1 MSISAK
7 VSTPVEVKTNVDNQS
22 VNKSV
27 GVQNASKTDDTFTI
41 DATEIP
47 ISLTGTN
54 AKNLQAAVQE
64 NINGS
69 GIVSSSNVTTS
80 DLTKLKDITATASEL
95 NQLDDKV
102 IGGTNND
109 DIVDVSSNQ
118 TLSGKTIES
127 PAVGILKNFQHYNF
141 L

>member
-47 ISLTGTN
+47 ISLTGSNAANLQNAVQANTN
-54 AKNLQAAVQE
+54 ATGV
-64 NINGS
+64 
-69 GIVSSSNVTTS
+69 VTDSNVTTS
-80 DLTKLKDITATASEL
+80 DLTKLRNITATASEL

-127 PAVGILKNFQHYNF
+127 NTYT
-141 L
+141 

>member
-1 MSISAK
+1 MAISAK

-54 AKNLQAAVQE
+54 AANLQDAVQA
-64 NINGS
+64 NTNATG
-69 GIVSSSNVTTS
+69 VVTDSNVTTS
-80 DLTKLKDITATASEL
+80 DLTKLKNITATASEL

-127 PAVGILKNFQHYNF
+127 NTYT
-141 L
+141 

>member
-1 MSISAK
+1 MAISAK
-7 VSTPVEVKTNVDNQS
+7 VSTPVEVKTSVNNQS
-22 VNKSV
+22 VNKSI

-41 DATEIP
+41 NATEIP
-47 ISLTGTN
+47 ITLTGTN

-64 NINGS
+64 NVDGS
-69 GIVSSSNVTTS
+69 GVISSSNVTTS

-102 IGGTNND
+102 IGGTSSD

-118 TLSGKTIES
+118 TLLNKVIDNGT
-127 PAVGILKNFQHYNF
+127 YT
-141 L
+141 

>member
-47 ISLTGTN
+47 ITLTGTN
-54 AKNLQAAVQE
+54 AKNLQDAVQE
-64 NINGS
+64 NVDGS
-69 GIVSSSNVTTS
+69 GVITASNVTTS
-80 DLTKLKDITATASEL
+80 DLTKLKNITATASEL

-109 DIVDVSSNQ
+109 DIVDVGSNQ

-127 PAVGILKNFQHYNF
+127 NTYT
-141 L
+141 

>member
-1 MSISAK
+1 MAISAK

-54 AKNLQAAVQE
+54 AANLQDAVQA
-64 NINGS
+64 NTNATG
-69 GIVSSSNVTTS
+69 VVT
-80 DLTKLKDITATASEL
+80 DSEL

-127 PAVGILKNFQHYNF
+127 NTYT
-141 L
+141 

>member
-1 MSISAK
+1 MAISAK

-41 DATEIP
+41 NATEIP

-54 AKNLQAAVQE
+54 AANLQDAVQE
-64 NINGS
+64 NVNGS
-69 GIVSSSNVTTS
+69 GIISSSNIEAS
-80 DLTKLKDITATASEL
+80 DLTKLKNITATASEL

-109 DIVDVSSNQ
+109 DIVDVGSSQ

-127 PAVGILKNFQHYNF
+127 NTYT
-141 L
+141 

>member
-1 MSISAK
+1 MAISAK

-47 ISLTGTN
+47 ISLTGSN
-54 AKNLQAAVQE
+54 EKNLQSAVQA
-64 NINGS
+64 NTNATG
-69 GIVSSSNVTTS
+69 VVTDSNVTTS

-118 TLSGKTIES
+118 TLSGKIIISDT
-127 PAVGILKNFQHYNF
+127 YT
-141 L
+141 

>member
-1 MSISAK
+1 MAISAK
-7 VSTPVEVKTNVDNQS
+7 VSTPVEVKTSVDNQS

-47 ISLTGTN
+47 ISLTGSN
-54 AKNLQAAVQE
+54 AKNLQSAVQE
-64 NINGS
+64 NTNATG
-69 GIVSSSNVTTS
+69 VVTDSNVTTS
-80 DLTKLKDITATASEL
+80 DLTKLKNITATASEL

-109 DIVDVSSNQ
+109 DIVDVSSSQ
-118 TLSGKTIES
+118 TLSGKIIISDT
-127 PAVGILKNFQHYNF
+127 YT
-141 L
+141 

>member
-1 MSISAK
+1 MAISAK

-41 DATEIP
+41 NATEIP

-54 AKNLQAAVQE
+54 AANLQDAVQE
-64 NINGS
+64 NVNGS
-69 GIVSSSNVTTS
+69 GIISSSNIEAS
-80 DLTKLKDITATASEL
+80 DLTKLKNITATASEL

-109 DIVDVSSNQ
+109 DIVDVSSSQ
-118 TLSGKTIES
+118 TLSGKIIISDT
-127 PAVGILKNFQHYNF
+127 YT
-141 L
+141 

>member
-1 MSISAK
+1 MAISAK

-41 DATEIP
+41 NATEIP

-54 AKNLQAAVQE
+54 AANLQDAVQE
-64 NINGS
+64 NVNGS
-69 GIVSSSNVTTS
+69 GIISSSNIEAS
-80 DLTKLKDITATASEL
+80 DLTKLKNITATASEL

-109 DIVDVSSNQ
+109 DIVDVGSNQ

-127 PAVGILKNFQHYNF
+127 NTYT
-141 L
+141 

>member
-1 MSISAK
+1 MAISAK

-41 DATEIP
+41 NATEIP
-47 ISLTGTN
+47 ISLTGSN
-54 AKNLQAAVQE
+54 EKNLQSAVQA
-64 NINGS
+64 NTNATG
-69 GIVSSSNVTTS
+69 VVTDSNVTTS

-127 PAVGILKNFQHYNF
+127 NTYT
-141 L
+141 

>member
-1 MSISAK
+1 MAISAK
-7 VSTPVEVKTNVDNQS
+7 VSTPVEVKTSVDNQS

-54 AKNLQAAVQE
+54 AANLQDAVQE
-64 NINGS
+64 NVNGS
-69 GIVSSSNVTTS
+69 GIISSSNVEAS
-80 DLTKLKDITATASEL
+80 DLTKLKNITATASEL

-118 TLSGKTIES
+118 TLSGKIIISDT
-127 PAVGILKNFQHYNF
+127 YT
-141 L
+141 

>member
-1 MSISAK
+1 MAISAK
-7 VSTPVEVKTNVDNQS
+7 VSTPVEVKTSVENQS

-27 GVQNASKTDDTFTI
+27 GVQNASKTDDAFTI

-47 ISLTGTN
+47 ITLTGTN

-64 NINGS
+64 NVDGS
-69 GIVSSSNVTTS
+69 GVISASNVTTS

-118 TLSGKTIES
+118 TLSGKIIISDT
-127 PAVGILKNFQHYNF
+127 YT
-141 L
+141 

>member
-1 MSISAK
+1 MAISAK
-7 VSTPVEVKTNVDNQS
+7 VSTPVEVKTSVDNQS

-41 DATEIP
+41 NATEIP
-47 ISLTGTN
+47 ITLTGTN
-54 AKNLQAAVQE
+54 AKNLQDAVQE
-64 NINGS
+64 NVDGTGVIS
-69 GIVSSSNVTTS
+69 ASNVTTS
-80 DLTKLKDITATASEL
+80 DLTKLKNITATASEL

-109 DIVDVSSNQ
+109 DIVDVGSNQ

-127 PAVGILKNFQHYNF
+127 NTYT
-141 L
+141 

>member
-1 MSISAK
+1 MAISAK

-41 DATEIP
+41 NATEVP

-54 AKNLQAAVQE
+54 AANLQDAVQA
-64 NINGS
+64 NTNATG
-69 GIVSSSNVTTS
+69 VVTDSNVTTS
-80 DLTKLKDITATASEL
+80 DLTKLKNITATASEL

-109 DIVDVSSNQ
+109 DIVDVGSNQ

-127 PAVGILKNFQHYNF
+127 NTYT
-141 L
+141 

>member
-1 MSISAK
+1 MAISAK

-41 DATEIP
+41 NATEIP

-54 AKNLQAAVQE
+54 AANLQDAVQE
-64 NINGS
+64 NVNGS
-69 GIVSSSNVTTS
+69 GIISSSNIEAS
-80 DLTKLKDITATASEL
+80 DLTKLKNITATASEL

-127 PAVGILKNFQHYNF
+127 NTYT
-141 L
+141 

>member
-1 MSISAK
+1 MAISAK

-41 DATEIP
+41 NATEIP
-47 ISLTGTN
+47 ISLTGSN
-54 AKNLQAAVQE
+54 EKNLQSAVQA
-64 NINGS
+64 NTNATG
-69 GIVSSSNVTTS
+69 VVTDSNVTTS

-118 TLSGKTIES
+118 TLSGKIIISDT
-127 PAVGILKNFQHYNF
+127 YT
-141 L
+141 

>member
-1 MSISAK
+1 MAISAK

-54 AKNLQAAVQE
+54 AANLQDAVQE
-64 NINGS
+64 NVNGS
-69 GIVSSSNVTTS
+69 GVISSSNVTTS
-80 DLTKLKDITATASEL
+80 DLTKLKNITATASEL

-109 DIVDVSSNQ
+109 DIVDVSSSQ
-118 TLSGKTIES
+118 TLSGKIIISDT
-127 PAVGILKNFQHYNF
+127 YT
-141 L
+141 

>member
-1 MSISAK
+1 MAISAK
-7 VSTPVEVKTNVDNQS
+7 VSTPVEVKTSVENQS

-27 GVQNASKTDDTFTI
+27 GVQNASKTDDRFTI

-47 ISLTGTN
+47 ITLTGTN

-64 NINGS
+64 NVDGS
-69 GIVSSSNVTTS
+69 GVISASNVTTS

-118 TLSGKTIES
+118 TLSGKIIISDT
-127 PAVGILKNFQHYNF
+127 YT
-141 L
+141 

>member
-54 AKNLQAAVQE
+54 AANLQDAVQE
-64 NINGS
+64 NVNGS
-69 GIVSSSNVTTS
+69 GIISSSNVEAS
-80 DLTKLKDITATASEL
+80 DLTKLKNITATASEL

-118 TLSGKTIES
+118 TLSGKIIISDT
-127 PAVGILKNFQHYNF
+127 YT
-141 L
+141 

>member
-1 MSISAK
+1 MAISAK
-7 VSTPVEVKTNVDNQS
+7 VSTPVEVKTSIDNQS

-47 ISLTGTN
+47 ITLTGTN
-54 AKNLQAAVQE
+54 AANLQDAVQE
-64 NINGS
+64 NVNGS
-69 GIVSSSNVTTS
+69 GIISSSNVEAS
-80 DLTKLKDITATASEL
+80 DLTKLKNITATASEL

-118 TLSGKTIES
+118 TLSGKIIISDT
-127 PAVGILKNFQHYNF
+127 YT
-141 L
+141 

>member
-1 MSISAK
+1 MAISAK

-54 AKNLQAAVQE
+54 AANLQDAVQE
-64 NINGS
+64 NVNGS
-69 GIVSSSNVTTS
+69 GIISSSNIETS
-80 DLTKLKDITATASEL
+80 DLTKLKNITATASEL

-127 PAVGILKNFQHYNF
+127 NTYT
-141 L
+141 

>member
-102 IGGTNND
+102 IGGTSSD
-109 DIVDVSSNQ
+109 DVVDVSSNQ
-118 TLSGKTIES
+118 TLLNKVIDNGT
-127 PAVGILKNFQHYNF
+127 YT
-141 L
+141 